1 MEEDQVLEQSER
13 ENNSGK
19 QFGLDP
25 KDDYSDID
33 EITARI
39 KARKQEALRRKK
51 RARIRRRIALCL
63 VLLLIGGWVFSISSF
78 FVVDSIE
85 VKGNSYFTGEEII
98 NMAHAM
104 PGKNLIY
111 HPDKRSIVTYL
122 EKNPYIKNA
131 KVTRSFPS
139 TLVINVEERV
149 QLGAIKYDDEFLII
163 DGEGI
168 LLRKTRT
175 RPKLTEI
182 QGLIV
187 RKIQPGEMIG
197 VKDEGLLGQTLSI
210 LKEMKAGDLYFVKLD
225 MREMYIKAYVFDSL
239 ICKGTYKQLN
249 TFITNGRLHRVL
261 DKLFDDNV
269 SRGMITFSNEGYA
282 SFVPTV

>member
-1 MEEDQVLEQSER
+1 MEEDQVLEQSEK
-13 ENNSGK
+13 ENNSEK

-25 KDDYSDID
+25 KEDYSDID

-39 KARKQEALRRKK
+39 MARKQEALRRKK
-51 RARIRRRIALCL
+51 KARIRRRIVFGLI
-63 VLLLIGGWVFSISSF
+63 LLLIGGFVFSISSF

-111 HPDKRSIVTYL
+111 HPDKRNIVAYL

-168 LLRKTRT
+168 LLRKTKT

-182 QGLIV
+182 EGLIV

-197 VKDEGLLGQTLSI
+197 VKDEELLGQTLSI
-210 LKEMKAGDLYFVKLD
+210 LKGMKAGDLYFVRLD
-225 MREMYIKAYVFDSL
+225 MREMYIKAYVFESL

-261 DKLFDDNV
+261 DKLLEDNV